1 MSAVLPWIH
10 ALGWTLLHFLWQGLV
25 IGAGYA
31 AARALLP
38 KSHCNARYATGLF
51 ALALLAAWPL
61 ATLIALRP
69 QGVVEVAFGAP
80 AVAAGGV
87 AVIAQAEAFDLAA
100 SIDRVLPWLVLVWLV
115 GVLGVAG
122 RALQQWRRFSRI
134 ARRWAESSPE
144 LDAML
149 VALTRRFGFVRRVRV
164 LVSERIDTPML
175 LGWLRPVV
183 LLPTAVALGFPRQQV
198 ELILAHEL
206 GHLRRYDH
214 LVNLA
219 QAVLETL
226 LFYHPVVHWISR
238 EVRNERE
245 LCCDALVLRLVRGE
259 PREYARTLAALE
271 ELRQTAAPVVLAAS
285 GGQLIERVRRI
296 VGLPAPRAA
305 AHARHP
311 GRWLL
316 IGAAFIGALLVAQRI
331 ERANR
336 VFSPQALSID
346 WIRSADVRTL
356 PFAALSLPYERPH
369 LRLAPVTPP
378 EPEPVATTGPAPSV
392 PAAVAAAGAAV
403 DAALRE
409 TVPAA
414 AVATTA
420 APKQEPLASVPAAAA
435 PGVERSAPAAAIVP
449 AAPAVAKPSTDLA
462 SAPVEPVATPAP
474 AKPPVATYVVA
485 PSFPNYYSSQTG
497 RVEATF
503 SISPDGAVKDIEF
516 VGSKDGAFE
525 RAAERALRQWRFDPA
540 TLPDH
545 PMRYTQAFVFAP
557 KGRGNTHEECVQS
570 TGSLICRDPADGR
583 PAQVS
588 NVNAWPPKSGG

>member
-1 MSAVLPWIH
+1 MSAALPWIH
-10 ALGWTLLHFLWQGLV
+10 ALGWTLVHFLWQGLV

-38 KSHCNARYATGLF
+38 KSHCNARYAVGLA
-51 ALALLAAWPL
+51 ALALLALWPL
-61 ATLIALRP
+61 ATLVMLRP
-69 QGVVEVAFGAP
+69 QGTVEVAFGAP
-80 AVAAGGV
+80 AAAVAAV
-87 AVIAQAEAFDLAA
+87 AQAQAFDLAA
-100 SIDRVLPWLVLVWLV
+100 SIDRALPWLVLLWLA

-122 RALQQWRRFSRI
+122 RALHQWRRFSRI

-144 LDAML
+144 LEAML

-219 QAVLETL
+219 QAVIETL

-285 GGQLIERVRRI
+285 GGQLVERVRRI
-296 VGLPAPRAA
+296 VGLPAPRATA
-305 AHARHP
+305 QARHP

-316 IGAAFIGALLVAQRI
+316 IGTAFIGALLVAQRI
-331 ERANR
+331 ERSHR
-336 VFSPQALSID
+336 VFSPQALAVD

-356 PFAALSLPYERPH
+356 PFAALSLPYERPR

-378 EPEPVATTGPAPSV
+378 EPEPAVTSTPAPSLVAAGAGAGAASREAV
-392 PAAVAAAGAAV
+392 PAA
-403 DAALRE
+403 
-409 TVPAA
+409 P
-414 AVATTA
+414 ATTTA
-420 APKQEPLASVPAAAA
+420 SEPEALASVPATPA
-435 PGVERSAPAAAIVP
+435 PARPLERSLPAEPATAPASTVARPATDVAA
-449 AAPAVAKPSTDLA
+449 
-462 SAPVEPVATPAP
+462 APVEPVAAP
-474 AKPPVATYVVA
+474 QVTKPPVATYVVA
-485 PSFPNYYSSQTG
+485 PSFPNYYATQSG
-497 RVEATF
+497 RVEASF
-503 SISPDGAVKDIEF
+503 SIAPDGTVKDIEF
-516 VGSKDGAFE
+516 LGGQNGAFE

-540 TLPDH
+540 SLPDH

-557 KGRGNTHEECVQS
+557 KGRTTHEECVQS
-570 TGSLICRDPADGR
+570 TGSLICRDPAEGR

-588 NVNAWPPKSGG
+588 NVNSWPPKTGG